1 MFKKKS
7 LEVYLLSIL
16 SYFCEKQYT
25 MAGNSY
31 GTLFRVTTFGES
43 HGASLGGVI
52 DGCPPGIELDFDLIQ
67 TEMQRRK
74 PGQSA
79 IVTQRKEDDEV
90 QFLSGIFEGKTT
102 GTPIGFVIPNTNQ
115 KSEDYSHIKDSYRP
129 SHADYVYEKK
139 YGIRDYRGG
148 GRSSARETASR
159 VVAGAVAKQVLKD
172 IKINAF
178 VSSVGTI
185 FIDKPYQ
192 DLDFIKIESN
202 AVRCPDLAT
211 AEKMENYIKE
221 IKKQGDTVGGTI
233 TCVIQN
239 VPIGLGEPVF
249 DKLHAEL
256 GKAMLS
262 INAVKGFEYGSG
274 FCGAQMK
281 GSEHNDLYN
290 TDGTTKSNLSG
301 GIQGG
306 ISNGMD
312 IYFRVAFKP
321 VATLIQKQ
329 EVLTNDTTI
338 IEQQGKG
345 RHDPCVVPRAVPIV
359 EAMAAIVL
367 ADFYLLNKTYQY

>member
-1 MFKKKS
+1 
-7 LEVYLLSIL
+7 
-16 SYFCEKQYT
+16 

-31 GTLFRVTTFGES
+31 GTLFRITTFGES
-43 HGASLGGVI
+43 HGESLGGII
-52 DGCPPGIELDFDLIQ
+52 DGCPAGMSIDFKAIQIEMD
-67 TEMQRRK
+67 RRK
-74 PGQSA
+74 PGQSN

-102 GTPIGFVIPNTNQ
+102 GTPIGFIIPNTNQ
-115 KSEDYSHIKDSYRP
+115 KSEDYSAIKNTYRP
-129 SHADYVYEKK
+129 SHADYVYEQK

-159 VVAGAVAKQVLKD
+159 VVAGAIAKQILKN

-178 VSSVGTI
+178 VSSVGDI
-185 FIDKPYQ
+185 FMEKPYQ
-192 DLDFIKIESN
+192 DIDFSLTESN
-202 AVRCPDLAT
+202 PVRCPDLAS
-211 AEKMENYIKE
+211 AEKMEAYIKE

-262 INAVKGFEYGSG
+262 INAVKGFEFGSG
-274 FCGAQMK
+274 FCGAKMK

-290 TDGTTKSNLSG
+290 EDGTTKSNFSG

-312 IYFRVAFKP
+312 IYFRIAFKP

-329 EVLTNDTTI
+329 AVLTNQNTI

-367 ADFYLLNKTYQY
+367 ADFYLLNKTYL

>member
-1 MFKKKS
+1 
-7 LEVYLLSIL
+7 
-16 SYFCEKQYT
+16 
-25 MAGNSY
+25 MAGNSF
-31 GTLFRVTTFGES
+31 GTLFKLTTFGES
-43 HGASLGGVI
+43 HGPALGGII
-52 DGCPPGIELDFDLIQ
+52 DGCPAGLILDIEAIQ
-67 TEMQRRK
+67 LELQRRK

-79 IVTQRKEDDEV
+79 IVTQRKEADEV

-102 GTPIGFVIPNTNQ
+102 GTPIGFVIQNTNQ
-115 KSEDYSHIKDSYRP
+115 KSEDYNAIQNSYRP

-159 VVAGAVAKQVLKD
+159 VVAGAIAKQLLSNV
-172 IKINAF
+172 KINAF
-178 VSSVGTI
+178 VSSVGEI
-185 FIDKPYQ
+185 FVEKPYQ
-192 DLDFIKIESN
+192 ALDFNLIESN
-202 AVRCPDLAT
+202 PVRCPDPET
-211 AEKMENYIKE
+211 AERMEAYIRAVRKE
-221 IKKQGDTVGGTI
+221 GDTVGGTI

-239 VPIGLGEPVF
+239 VPIGWGEPVF
-249 DKLHAEL
+249 DKLHAQL

-274 FCGAQMK
+274 FCGARMK

-290 TDGTTKSNLSG
+290 EDGTTRTNLSG

-321 VATLIQKQ
+321 VATLIQEQ
-329 EVLTNDTTI
+329 EVLTSDGR
-338 IEQQGKG
+338 IEVQQGKG

-359 EAMAAIVL
+359 EAMAALVL
-367 ADFYLLNKTYQY
+367 ADFYLLDKTNKL